1 MKNGILLLNR
11 VFQITFIKIM
21 CVHLH
26 KDTIMNQFHIH
37 DFYIIGLIFKAQIK
51 LMRF

>member
-1 MKNGILLLNR
+1 MVFFVKYGVLNNIYKNIG
-11 VFQITFIKIM
+11 
-21 CVHLH
+21 VHLR

-37 DFYIIGLIFKAQIK
+37 DIYIIGLIFKAQIN